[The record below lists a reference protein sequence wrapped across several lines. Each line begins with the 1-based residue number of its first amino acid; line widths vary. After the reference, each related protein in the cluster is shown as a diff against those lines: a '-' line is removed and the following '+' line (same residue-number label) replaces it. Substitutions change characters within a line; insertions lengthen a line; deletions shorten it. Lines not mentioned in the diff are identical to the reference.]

1 MWMYEDENEGVLC
14 DALKQMMKAHNKD
27 PTPDGLKKQF
37 SFPHSCVLFS
47 THTTILALGGK
58 ESFLSNGN
66 DPPLLAP
73 VVIASK
79 APFKSCCC

>member
-1 MWMYEDENEGVLC
+1 MWMYEDENECVLG
-14 DALKQMMKAHNKD
+14 DALKQMMQAHNKD

-73 VVIASK
+73 VWIANK